1 MPRKPGNLNPDS
13 TAGNARLGVGRGSN
27 AGRSQPS
34 GAAKAVRTPKSFGAP
49 FDPRAK
55 AQALRGTIL
64 RNGGVTVNTKTMNA
78 VSPKRGYSVGVA
90 PKTAI
95 RIGLNRAT
103 PGRVTKA
110 FSSVG
115 QRYNPKNMGAWFDKG
130 QIHIDPVKIVK
141 SYGKAQRLGRQFN
154 QESIYSFT
162 TGKSLAVLKRGR

>member
-1 MPRKPGNLNPDS
+1 MARKPGSINPDS

-34 GAAKAVRTPKSFGAP
+34 SANKVAKIPKNFGAP

-64 RNGGVTVNTKTMNA
+64 RQGGVTINAKTRNV
-78 VSPKRGYSVGVA
+78 VSPKRGYSVGIA
-90 PKTAI
+90 PKTAV
-95 RIGLNRAT
+95 RIGTSRAT
-103 PGRVTKA
+103 PGRV
-110 FSSVG
+110 VG
-115 QRYNPKNMGAWFDKG
+115 GLDKVANKYNPKNMGAWYDKG

-154 QESIYSFT
+154 QQSIYSFT